1 MEVKENNILTFYRGQ
16 EDIVVN
22 EKANY
27 ADSLFKDQ
35 YTHALLQIH
44 QLTSKKKDGV
54 PSILAFCGDR
64 GEGKTSCMETIKT
77 MLANI
82 NGKEDEHIKT
92 AIDDFMQKCIV
103 NQESNETL
111 KSRCEN
117 LTKAKFKVLDTIDP
131 AFFDKDHNV
140 IELVLGMMYR
150 EIKVQE
156 KEYDINPEGRK
167 KLLTEF
173 HNAKLCLTQL
183 NKGDNLYDPIDE
195 LEWLSGGLA
204 LKDQFQKLCDTYLE
218 YSLQDHDKEK
228 QRFLVIPIDDIDL
241 NINGAYE
248 IAEQIRKYLCANN
261 CIVLM
266 SLNIDQFIE
275 VVSNYISKQVAP
287 QEYLGA
293 MEMAQKYV
301 TKLIPMEYRIMM
313 PKPYDFCNRPFLYV
327 VSESEKKK
335 YNSVK
340 ESVVRLIYDK
350 TRFLFYNN
358 KGSVSPIVPNNLRSL
373 RHLIGMLVSMPDF
386 YSNKETANNKE
397 DFKSYFFQVW
407 TRQLSKED
415 REKVMTLVNVVDT
428 TNINKTVVTMLA
440 PYIENTQDDRM
451 AEGILEADNYNYNV
465 SIGDVFYLLDKI
477 ERSNVDK
484 ERALVLFFIRSFYS
498 IKMYEN
504 YDIITETAGALYP
517 NDNDEEEIYKS
528 GQWLKRTNALQRLV
542 NGAYFTFNPEDLIPM
557 SASPKMY
564 RDTKVYSGMVKD
576 FREIFS
582 TMAER
587 IRRFNDMSSEAQ
599 IDFIQKFRV
608 IEFFALTTKRGI
620 RQRDTRNFSLAKRNV
635 SMPYSLTN
643 YQNTNY
649 FVFDVMAP
657 FSNIVNIAF
666 AYNKFSPLIKDND
679 DEELF
684 FNFAKRQKWSLLNE
698 MIREVKRKEYADE
711 HQDEIPQ
718 EEIDNVCA
726 NDYMMHRLMSNATI
740 RNSEVLLAIME
751 TMKSNRI
758 RKHFGSSDNLEVIAK
773 FYQSIINS
781 EMRTYY
787 STATNKRYTIRFAF
801 LNALIKVLRGNERE
815 TLRYILESGSALSLN
830 EYKDIENRFANF
842 FNGFKTSK
850 KAELIKKEMMAL
862 YPSDVQNLTEED
874 WEEMFPKMDKSV
886 SKADIL
892 KAFSSKSVKL
902 GLSD

>member
-1 MEVKENNILTFYRGQ
+1 MEVEENNILTFYRGQ

-27 ADSLFKDQ
+27 MKSLFKDQ

-44 QLTSKKKDGV
+44 QLVSKQKEGV

-77 MLANI
+77 MLASI
-82 NGKEDEHIKT
+82 NSIDNNDIKS
-92 AIDDFMQKCIV
+92 AVGNFMQNCIV
-103 NQESNETL
+103 NQAAKETL
-111 KSRCEN
+111 EARCKN
-117 LTKAKFKVLDTIDP
+117 FANIKFKVLDTIDP

-150 EIKVQE
+150 EIKKQKNEDDVNHE
-156 KEYDINPEGRK
+156 DRKE
-167 KLLTEF
+167 LLNKF
-173 HNAKLCLTQL
+173 HDAKLCLTQL
-183 NKGDNLYDPIDE
+183 NKGKDLYDPIDE

-204 LKDQFQKLCDTYLE
+204 LKDKFQDLCDTYLD
-218 YSLQDHDKEK
+218 YSFKKSDNGEQH
-228 QRFLVIPIDDIDL
+228 FLVISIDDIDL

-248 IAEQIRKYLCANN
+248 MAEQIRKYLCTNN
-261 CIVLM
+261 CIILM

-293 MEMAQKYV
+293 TEMAQKYA

-313 PKPYDFCNRPFLYV
+313 PKPYDFCNRPFRYSI
-327 VSESEKKK
+327 SEHEEKT
-335 YNSVK
+335 YTSVK

-451 AEGILEADNYNYNV
+451 AESVLEADNYNYNV

-477 ERSNVDK
+477 ERSNVDE

-498 IKMYEN
+498 IKLYEN
-504 YDIITETAGALYP
+504 YDVITETGGALYP
-517 NDNDEEEIYKS
+517 NDSNEEEIYKS

-542 NGAYFTFNPEDLIPM
+542 NGAYFTYNPEDLIPM
-557 SASPKMY
+557 SSSPKMY

-582 TMAER
+582 TMADR
-587 IRRFNDMSSEAQ
+587 IRRFDNMESDEQ
-599 IDFIQKFRV
+599 IDFIQKFQV
-608 IEFFALTTKRGI
+608 IEFLALTTKRGI

-666 AYNKFSPLIKDND
+666 AYNKFTPLIKDNE

-684 FNFAKRQKWSLLNE
+684 FNFAKRQKRSLLNE
-698 MIREVKRKEYADE
+698 MIREVKKKEYADE

-718 EEIDNVCA
+718 EEIDDVCA
-726 NDYMMHRLMSNATI
+726 DDNMMHRLMSNATI
-740 RNSEVLLAIME
+740 RNSEVLLAMME

-758 RKHFGSSDNLEVIAK
+758 RMNFGSSDSLEVIAK
-773 FYQSIINS
+773 FYQSIIDS

-801 LNALIKVLRGNERE
+801 LNALVKVLRGNARG
-815 TLRYILESGSALSLN
+815 TLRYILESGPALSLN

-842 FNGFKTSK
+842 FNGFKTTK
-850 KAELIKKEMMAL
+850 KAELIRKEMMAL
-862 YPSDVQNLTEED
+862 YPSAVQNLTDED
-874 WEEMFPKMDKSV
+874 WYEMFPKMDKSI